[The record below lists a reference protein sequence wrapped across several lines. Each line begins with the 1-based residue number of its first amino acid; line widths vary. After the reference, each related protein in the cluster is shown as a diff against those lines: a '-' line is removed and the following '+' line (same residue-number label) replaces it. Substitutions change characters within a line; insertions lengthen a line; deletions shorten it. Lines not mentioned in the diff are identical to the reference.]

1 MSLESGMDVKT
12 LSAMIG
18 HISSATTLDIY
29 SHITNEMQV
38 NAARKIDNSYGRDY
52 GVYEEE
58 TKVIEEPK
66 PVIKPF
72 DPYKG
77 KIRKSDTGGIYEL
90 NDHLYTPTNANG
102 KRESHNVYGKTREEC
117 QEKLSAKI
125 AEVRA
130 RINAEKEAMRRATEI
145 AN

>member
-1 MSLESGMDVKT
+1 MCHLINWHKPTFKHS
-12 LSAMIG
+12 
-18 HISSATTLDIY
+18 
-29 SHITNEMQV
+29 
-38 NAARKIDNSYGRDY
+38 RDY
-52 GVYEEE
+52 EVYEEE

-77 KIRKSDTGGIYEL
+77 KIRKSGTGGIYEL
-90 NDHLYTPTNANG
+90 NDHLYEGRYTPTNANG

-117 QEKLSAKI
+117 QEKLDAMI
-125 AEVRA
+125 VEVRA

-145 AN
+145 ANWA